1 MVEEKTLESNDK
13 TAEHPAKPV
22 SLNDSVEET
31 VALSFTDG
39 EVATSSGL
47 ALQEPPVEHAA
58 VLNAATEEKKLQ
70 AQETITGKMIDKE
83 IANETLERRSDSD
96 AENVTNTLPD
106 SNLTDL
112 EKPDDHSSLKP
123 SSTEQSTRDQD
134 PYSQMAKYIVQDVF
148 ERIGCYESLIRRAS
162 WANEQGSGDLG
173 TMIMAFS
180 FTDLYEKVP
189 NNN

>member
-1 MVEEKTLESNDK
+1 MVK
-13 TAEHPAKPV
+13 
-22 SLNDSVEET
+22 SLQ
-31 VALSFTDG
+31 AQ
-39 EVATSSGL
+39 GL

-58 VLNAATEEKKLQ
+58 VLNATDEEKSYKHKKPSQ
-70 AQETITGKMIDKE
+70 ARWTDKE

-96 AENVTNTLPD
+96 TENVTNTLPD
-106 SNLTDL
+106 SNLNDL

-148 ERIGCYESLIRRAS
+148 GRIGCYESLIRRAS

-173 TMIMAFS
+173 TMIMAF
-180 FTDLYEKVP
+180 
-189 NNN
+189 